1 MKSIA
6 RLFVQLGSVEQSLD
20 VCLITLNIEIL
31 VMAPPIALH
40 KEAITSFRT
49 ANARKA

>member
-20 VCLITLNIEIL
+20 VCLIFLNIEIW
-31 VMAPPIALH
+31 VMAPPVALH
-40 KEAITSFRT
+40 KEAMTLYQT
-49 ANARKA
+49 ANDGKA